1 MAKAMKQGGGK
12 MKARTIGGAGGNNKG
27 KVAFPNQGQPS
38 NVIADKQAKLLFMGL
53 LTGSFVLIAAG
64 MFWAAAQFIASVNQ
78 SPIGYLGIAA
88 SVICVVV
95 LLFIARAM
103 LWLSIF
109 ASLMFAQKSNAWDAQ
124 LFLCEQAMK
133 LKKLIPGGASTAGLL
148 LVQGYINRGEIE
160 ETIKIGQQQHDEFG
174 RDPKQ
179 VQNLAPMYST
189 LGLAFHMQ
197 GAWRESVIWNDRAI
211 EAFAKILEQFAQKKG
226 IAARLVGSQTE
237 EWMKNVHTQLAV
249 TCFNNGTNHFNLR
262 NQRSAKESY
271 RQAVEHA
278 NKAPDFPEKADLLKV
293 SREQLSRLKHA

>member
-12 MKARTIGGAGGNNKG
+12 MKTKTIGAGANNNKG

-38 NVIADKQAKLLFMGL
+38 NLVADKQAKLLFMGL
-53 LTGSFVLIAAG
+53 LTGSFVLVTAG
-64 MFWAAAQFIASVNQ
+64 MFWAVAQFISSVNQ
-78 SPIGYLGIAA
+78 SPIVWLGIVLSIA
-88 SVICVVV
+88 CVVV
-95 LLFIARAM
+95 LLLIARAM

-109 ASLMFAQKSNAWDAQ
+109 ASLMFAQKANAWETQ
-124 LFLCEQAMK
+124 QFLCQQAMK
-133 LKKLIPGGASTAGLL
+133 LKKLIPGGASTAGLI

-160 ETIKIGQQQHDEFG
+160 ETIKLGQQQHDEFG
-174 RDPKQ
+174 NDPKQ

-197 GAWRESVIWNDRAI
+197 GAWRESITWNDRAI
-211 EAFAKILEQFAQKKG
+211 EAFAKILEQFAKKKG

-262 NQRSAKESY
+262 NQRGAKESY

-278 NKAPDFPEKADLLKV
+278 NKAPDFPEKSDLLKV